1 LVKVVIP
8 RQRSAATVEWFLASG
23 AALVA
28 IGCAIVAAYYFSQTF
43 CPPISTSTGL
53 TCTLTA
59 AALVP
64 RGEMW
69 LLIAGIFGLISALTY
84 PMKRFGGA
92 SFIRGRL
99 YQPGSLEGVVAT
111 GWKGRLFA
119 PALLVAYAAL
129 QLAEILLVPGG
140 NAPYS
145 DPQAFYIPA
154 ALDILAGNRCT
165 TSPGSSTCNYE
176 HPPLDKLFLALSINT
191 FGKNVIGYSI
201 FPLLFGAGTLLLTYG
216 IAKAVSGQRVA
227 RYAAFFLLIDG
238 TFLGL
243 FEQAWT
249 DVPMVFFGLFA
260 TYVYLSTLKGRPHLR
275 AVLAGSLLGLSI
287 LSKETGV
294 LFVVAIVGYSVLVSH
309 DLSVRRLI
317 LLLGT
322 TALVAAVGLQLYDVL
337 FTPFPSFIAHIQYI
351 LSYNSLI
358 GVPGWPQ
365 ESWLP
370 FLGRAVIPFAWL
382 VFYPPFGFISTMPEE
397 WLLLASLPVIIYFVG
412 WKMEALGQI
421 EKKTILFIIIWMSAT
436 FAPFVFAQ
444 LIRATYPFYMV
455 QMLPAAVIA
464 DGWMMTKFT
473 RPMRIVFIIACLA
486 WLYVFFP
493 LTPTAIPVLSYV
505 SKWLQC
511 LSSACAGGP

>member
-1 LVKVVIP
+1 LVEIVIP
-8 RQRSAATVEWFLASG
+8 RQRSAAAVEWFLASG

-28 IGCAIVAAYYFSQTF
+28 IGCTIVAAYYFSMTF

-59 AALVP
+59 AAIAP

-69 LLIAGIFGLISALTY
+69 LLLAGAFGLISALTY
-84 PMKRFGGA
+84 PMARFGGA

-99 YQPGSLEGVVAT
+99 YQPGSLDGVVAQ
-111 GWKGRLFA
+111 GWKGRLFI
-119 PALLVAYAAL
+119 PALMVAYAAL
-129 QLAEILLVPGG
+129 QLAEIYLVPGG

-154 ALDILAGNRCT
+154 ALDILSGNRCT
-165 TSPGSSTCNYE
+165 TSPVSSTCNYE
-176 HPPLDKLFLALSINT
+176 HPPLDKLLLALSIRT
-191 FGKNVIGYSI
+191 FGQNVVGYSI

-216 IAKAVSGQRVA
+216 IARAVSGQRVA

-243 FEQAWT
+243 NQQAWT

-260 TYVYLSTLKGRPHLR
+260 TYVYLSVLKDHPSLK
-275 AVLAGSLLGLSI
+275 VTLAGSLLGLSI

-294 LFVVAIVGYSVLVSH
+294 LFFIAIVAYSFVVSH
-309 DLSVRRLI
+309 DLSVRRLV

-322 TALVAAVGLQLYDVL
+322 TALVAAVGLQLYDML
-337 FTPFPSFIAHIQYI
+337 FTPFPTFIAHIQYI
-351 LSYNSLI
+351 LNYNSLI

-370 FLGRAVIPFAWL
+370 FLGRSVVPLAWL

-397 WLLLASLPVIIYFVG
+397 WLLLASLPVIVYFAG
-412 WKMEALGQI
+412 WRMEALSQL
-421 EKKTILFIIIWMSAT
+421 EKRTVMFITIWMGAT
-436 FAPFVFAQ
+436 FAPFFFAQ
-444 LIRATYPFYMV
+444 LVRATYPFYMI

-473 RPMRIVFIIACLA
+473 RSMKVAFIIACLA

-493 LTPTAIPVLSYV
+493 LTPTAEPVLSYV
-505 SKWLQC
+505 SRWLHC
-511 LSSACAGGP
+511 LSGACAGGP